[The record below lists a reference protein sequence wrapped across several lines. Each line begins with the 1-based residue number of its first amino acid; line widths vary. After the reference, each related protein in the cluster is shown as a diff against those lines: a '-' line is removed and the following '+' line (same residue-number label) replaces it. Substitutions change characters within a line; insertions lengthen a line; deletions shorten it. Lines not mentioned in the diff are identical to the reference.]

1 MLFSTAGTA
10 GKARLTIAPDGPPG
24 EGSGLQEHIR
34 GETGGRRG
42 PAGRHRA
49 ASGGPRRGSGR
60 GRRQGEPE
68 WQAVSPTACRSGPP
82 GPGLPIKKERLVLQ
96 QTSNY
101 QLSQWDAE
109 DRILR
114 EDFNGD
120 NSKLDEALKSQ
131 AEALAAET
139 AARKAAD
146 CYVKLM
152 DLTLTENTQKWDID
166 MSGIDLTQYQKLVIY
181 PRLSSNSYQPV
192 YLHINGKTS
201 GYYGPGND
209 TSCCGSICTMND
221 DNPVIFGMCE
231 FTMLLNRTNIYVLQ
245 AGVGSN
251 SFNVLPQITGYRCP
265 NLEEG
270 VTHLDTLNLWF
281 SGASYRIFTGS
292 TVQIYGL
299 KR

>member
-82 GPGLPIKKERLVLQ
+82 GPGLPMKKERLVLQ

-109 DRILR
+109 YRIQR
-114 EDFNGD
+114 EDFNAD
-120 NSKLDEALKSQ
+120 NAKIDG
-131 AEALAAET
+131 ALAALAAKDTVLET
-139 AARKAAD
+139 LIGQCGNCKLWTTTYVGTGSCGSDHPNTLSFPEAPLMVMIHGGTGNAWGVYAEKMGVFLRGSHILVPQVNSAVLWPATWSVDRKTVSWYTVNSTAEEQLNAGGVTYTVTVLLAAD
-146 CYVKLM
+146 
-152 DLTLTENTQKWDID
+152 
-166 MSGIDLTQYQKLVIY
+166 
-181 PRLSSNSYQPV
+181 
-192 YLHINGKTS
+192 
-201 GYYGPGND
+201 
-209 TSCCGSICTMND
+209 
-221 DNPVIFGMCE
+221 
-231 FTMLLNRTNIYVLQ
+231 
-245 AGVGSN
+245 
-251 SFNVLPQITGYRCP
+251 
-265 NLEEG
+265 
-270 VTHLDTLNLWF
+270 
-281 SGASYRIFTGS
+281 
-292 TVQIYGL
+292 
-299 KR
+299 